1 MCQLQQASASRLF
14 SADVFSMGSQRCVEP
29 TEDAGASGLAQG
41 IKALVPSIGPT
52 IFVKLVKVWILLL
65 ARPYEAGS
73 PSNKSARQALSPLCL
88 SSPRSGVSGTQ
99 LRLRQHS

>member
-1 MCQLQQASASRLF
+1 MCGAA
-14 SADVFSMGSQRCVEP
+14 
-29 TEDAGASGLAQG
+29 EDAGARGLAQW
-41 IKALVPSIGPT
+41 IKALAVPSIGPT

-88 SSPRSGVSGTQ
+88 
-99 LRLRQHS
+99 

>member
-1 MCQLQQASASRLF
+1 LIAGDF
-14 SADVFSMGSQRCVEP
+14 SIDIRRCVAP
-29 TEDAGASGLAQG
+29 QKTLAPASGLAQW
-41 IKALVPSIGPT
+41 IKVLVPSIGPT

-88 SSPRSGVSGTQ
+88 
-99 LRLRQHS
+99 